1 MLRSLALLAL
11 PLALAGVICVATP
24 ARRIAAEDAPPIDL
38 GDPAIIHKGE
48 ELYGQTCRYCHGKEG
63 QGGRGPTLRGRGF
76 DYRHVFSRIIN
87 GYPPMPAFGQ
97 VYSPEQVWEIVAFVQ
112 SIK

>member
-1 MLRSLALLAL
+1 LLAIAFVGTL
-11 PLALAGVICVATP
+11 MFMLSTRP
-24 ARRIAAEDAPPIDL
+24 IAAQDAPPVDL
-38 GDPAIIHKGE
+38 DDPAVIHMGA

-76 DYRHVFSRIIN
+76 DYRHVWSRITN

-112 SIK
+112 SMK